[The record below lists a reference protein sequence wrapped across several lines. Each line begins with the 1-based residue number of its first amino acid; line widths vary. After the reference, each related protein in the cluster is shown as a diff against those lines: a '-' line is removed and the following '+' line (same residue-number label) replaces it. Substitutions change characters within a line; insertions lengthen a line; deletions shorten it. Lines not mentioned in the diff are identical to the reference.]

1 MTERLSVGLI
11 GYKFMGKAHTFGYAN
26 LPLIYGPQYQVTRK
40 VICGRNAEAVQ
51 TAAAQLEWEEWDTDW
66 RRVVERPDI
75 DLVDI
80 STPGDS
86 HAEIAIAAAQCGKHI
101 LCEKPLA
108 NNLVDAKR
116 MLEAVR
122 QAGVKHMTN
131 FNFRRLPAVTLAKE
145 LIDEGRVGKVY
156 QWRASVLSDWLVPED
171 FPLVWRLQK
180 DRAGSGALGD
190 IGAHIIDFAHY
201 LVGNISA
208 VNGMWET
215 FRTERPLVNDPT
227 QKGQVSVDDAAL
239 FLARFENGAIGS
251 FEVTRFAGGNKD
263 VYSFEVNG
271 DKGSLRYNYHQ
282 GSVLEY
288 FSRDDPERIGG
299 WRSIFA
305 ASPQHTYSSDW
316 WPNGH
321 IIHYGETFVSQM
333 YELVRA
339 IHEGRNPDPDFE
351 VGVRNQAVLEA
362 VERSIVEG
370 QWVSVPQ
377 I

>member
-86 HAEIAIAAAQCGKHI
+86 HAEIAIAAAQSGKHI

-108 NNLVDAKR
+108 NNLADAKK
-116 MLEAVR
+116 MLEVVR

-145 LIDEGRVGKVY
+145 LIDEGRVGDIY

-190 IGAHIIDFAHY
+190 IGAHIIDLAHY
-201 LVGNISA
+201 LVGDISA

-288 FSRDDPERIGG
+288 FSRDDPERIAG

-305 ASPQHTYSSDW
+305 GSPQHTYSSDW